1 MIERPILIPRVWRSQ
16 SAQLILFIVISPICI
31 WLSNTFPLSIIAG
44 PLLSFGDSTLEL
56 KLPLF
61 WFVPLFIVGQAV
73 LRIYDVR
80 YIIDKK
86 GIESKIGILSLSQ
99 TITRIR
105 YEDIRSIDSRQ
116 TLSER
121 MLGIGTLEMGT
132 AASAGL
138 EMSFSGIAN
147 PLKVQKMIQA
157 ERDARLRQAAS
168 RQHSKEYDNA
178 VVSGAE

>member
-1 MIERPILIPRVWRSQ
+1 MIERSILIPRVWRSQ
-16 SAQLILFIVISPICI
+16 SERIVMFLVISPICI
-31 WLSNTFPLSIIAG
+31 WLSNTFPLTIIAG
-44 PLLSFGDSTLEL
+44 PLFSFGGGTLEL
-56 KLPLF
+56 KLPLL
-61 WFVPLFIVGQAV
+61 WLVPVFIIGQAV
-73 LRIYDVR
+73 MRIYDVR
-80 YIIDKK
+80 YIIDKQ

-157 ERDARLRQAAS
+157 ERDSRLRQAAS
-168 RQHSKEYDNA
+168 RRHSQEYDNA
-178 VVSGAE
+178 VASGAE